1 LPPYHPDYQ
10 DNEDGDGFVES
21 DDSEDDYD
29 QEQANSPRVRRGSE
43 GYEVKSMDRE
53 QLLERYL
60 RELGEQPGRYHRYI
74 PQVYSDDD
82 AEEEGEE
89 EDNVPLG
96 QKVASRQNT
105 TVTTGR

>member
-10 DNEDGDGFVES
+10 DNEDDDGFVES